1 MKSFILFFFL
11 FVSAF
16 VNLYSQ
22 SCKVEIDEKSGNPML
37 VGICDREAFLTSD
50 FSDWY
55 NKEYSDYRVNQDI
68 LSLIKKDYTDLKIL
82 IVMGTWCG
90 DSRREIPRF
99 YKILDEIQFPDSNLT
114 MVAVNRKKQGLLN
127 ETDGL
132 NIQLVPTI
140 IFYKN
145 GGEIGRIIE
154 TPVKSLEEDIT
165 NILTK

>member
-1 MKSFILFFFL
+1 MKSFILFFL
-11 FVSAF
+11 FSVSAF
-16 VNLYSQ
+16 FNLYSQ
-22 SCKVEIDEKSGNPML
+22 SCNIEIDEKSGNPML
-37 VGICDREAFLTSD
+37 MGICSREAFLTSD
-50 FSDWY
+50 FSAWFS
-55 NKEYSDYRVNQDI
+55 KEYSDYLTNQDI
-68 LSLIKKDYTDLKIL
+68 LSSISKDYIDYKIL

-99 YKILDEIQFPDSNLT
+99 YKILDEIQFSDSNLSL
-114 MVAVNRKKQGLLN
+114 VAVNRKKQGLFN
-127 ETDGL
+127 ETEGL

-154 TPVKSLEEDIT
+154 TPVKSLEEDIK